1 MKLKENYRRHM
12 YIKTSPMQDLPIYCY
27 RYGHLENVQALIVTV
42 PPTKVLS
49 APVSSNDSPGRA
61 DSLRGTG
68 VFCTHAFFKMQEN
81 AFGGLKEK
89 RYAKGL

>member
-27 RYGHLENVQALIVTV
+27 RYGHLENVQA
-42 PPTKVLS
+42 LS